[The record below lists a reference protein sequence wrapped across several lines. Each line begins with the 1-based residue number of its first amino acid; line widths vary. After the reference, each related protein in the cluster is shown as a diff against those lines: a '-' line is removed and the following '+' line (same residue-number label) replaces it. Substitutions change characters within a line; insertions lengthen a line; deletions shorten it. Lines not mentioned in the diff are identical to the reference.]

1 MTWFFPYFLGWVK
14 TRLLILDLWESE
26 GPGGGRE
33 LLIWVSLL
41 IARSTLTLS
50 KARNH
55 KEWMGEDGGSGSKHL
70 GEVAGPLEVM
80 GYTEVDSCRV
90 RTTTAV
96 SITDSMT
103 TNGQDKVGG

>member
-1 MTWFFPYFLGWVK
+1 MGLEEA
-14 TRLLILDLWESE
+14 ESCSR
-26 GPGGGRE
+26 GLRAH
-33 LLIWVSLL
+33 L
-41 IARSTLTLS
+41 ALS

-55 KEWMGEDGGSGSKHL
+55 REWSGEDGGSGSQHL
-70 GEVAGPLEVM
+70 GEVAGPQEVM

-103 TNGQDKVGG
+103 TNRQDKVGS